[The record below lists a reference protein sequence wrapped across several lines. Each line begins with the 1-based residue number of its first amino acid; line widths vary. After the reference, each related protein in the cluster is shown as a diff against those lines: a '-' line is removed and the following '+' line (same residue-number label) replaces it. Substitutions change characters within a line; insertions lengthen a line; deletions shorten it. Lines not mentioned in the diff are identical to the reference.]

1 MKVTW
6 LHRSADWL
14 VDRRHGPF
22 PNVRWRREV
31 GDLTSFV
38 RVEGRRWRG
47 ACQGFGAVFSR
58 DAVRSTNFHGQ
69 QQHQQ
74 RCRLTGAQLHTFA
87 CCSAPNKKPPLL
99 RVSLIWCTLAA
110 RLLLGAAAL
119 RCKQE
124 ADIAKQQ
131 HRPAEGDVPFG
142 K

>member
-14 VDRRHGPF
+14 VDRCHGPF
-22 PNVRWRREV
+22 PNVRWCREV
-31 GDLTSFV
+31 GDLPSFV
-38 RVEGRRWRG
+38 RVGGGCR
-47 ACQGFGAVFSR
+47 GFGAVFSR
-58 DAVRSTNFHGQ
+58 DAVRSRSFHGQ

-74 RCRLTGAQLHTFA
+74 QCRLTGAQLHTFA

-110 RLLLGAAAL
+110 RLLLLPAAL

-131 HRPAEGDVPFG
+131 HRPAKGDVPFG